1 MYQQPK
7 TVRFAKAAIPS
18 PDEEAASLR
27 AQMDAIKQSMR
38 QRALAEQQLVGREAK
53 VLQERRELT
62 RQQREL
68 EVAQQRLTS
77 GEQDL
82 NRRERELEES
92 LRNFASKLA
101 QMAPTTK

>member
-1 MYQQPK
+1 MYQQPM

-27 AQMDAIKQSMR
+27 AQMDAIEQSMR

-68 EVAQQRLTS
+68 EVAQQVLAETHPELGRVERVTIPLDMCQAVRES
-77 GEQDL
+77 
-82 NRRERELEES
+82 RRSFQE
-92 LRNFASKLA
+92 
-101 QMAPTTK
+101 